1 MEKEFLILFGF
12 KIEEIE
18 IMVGLVTAALIKA
31 IREETT
37 INGIKTAAI
46 NEIIE
51 TEYARDRSPEWYA
64 AVGVMVEQAYTAA
77 VAASKK
83 RKNG

>member
-1 MEKEFLILFGF
+1 MEKDFLILFGF
-12 KIEEIE
+12 KLEVIEEI
-18 IMVGLVTAALIKA
+18 IQLVTAALIKA

-37 INGIKTAAI
+37 INGIKTAAL

-64 AVGVMVEQAYTAA
+64 AVGVMVEQAYSAA
-77 VAASKK
+77 VAASRK
-83 RKNG
+83 RIK